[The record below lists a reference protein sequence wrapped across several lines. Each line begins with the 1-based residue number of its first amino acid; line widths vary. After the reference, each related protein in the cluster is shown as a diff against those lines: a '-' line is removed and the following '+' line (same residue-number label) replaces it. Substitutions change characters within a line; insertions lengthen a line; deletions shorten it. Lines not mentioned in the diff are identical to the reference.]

1 MSLILL
7 ALTVALA
14 SCSGDCDHKWNS
26 GSGSAASCTEG
37 NVITY
42 TCQKCGDTKQ
52 ITTEAKGHDNIVNLI
67 IPATCTADGF
77 VENICQKCQAV
88 TTEVLPKTAHS
99 ISNPVEVYP
108 TCSTE
113 GSRGGF
119 CSLCSQN
126 VVEVIPTRDHTFSAI
141 VSNTPATCV
150 TGGFKVYKC
159 SSCTATKEV
168 TTEPTGNHSYY
179 TDAEHVMIKKAP
191 TATTAGEKV
200 TVCKSCPLEQSYPY
214 TYAEYQADLNAAI
227 SKLQGVDTSAF
238 GTGIIT
244 TMDVNRY
251 SSPTAYPT
259 VGEHPRLLINTTTL
273 NDIRAA
279 ILRPE
284 NAGYFNSIIATAN
297 EYSSGLL
304 GEVTTH
310 TSSPKG
316 EHNLNEAIYDTVMAK
331 SLLYLL
337 TGVETYA
344 IDAIRMT
351 KEFMSTIKIV
361 TVNPDPERNWGYAM
375 FTVAIVYDWC
385 YDALSDQDKED
396 LVRGVEYCICKTK
409 NYAGTYK
416 NNMEIS
422 FPPSGQGAVCG
433 HGSERQLLR
442 DYLSIALAIYDEYP
456 SWYEYI
462 GGRFFQEYVPV
473 RNEFYKAGMYPQ
485 GISVYIQIRFTSDL
499 WSAWLMKS
507 ATGKNPYS
515 DDMARVV
522 PSLFSRIVDGGV
534 TIFDEGDCEAKSD
547 QEIVNSFCFAASIS
561 AYLYN
566 DSVAAS
572 LSNYYGNRYTS
583 ALNLLILKSTDVD
596 EDRPHFD
603 GLDLICYNGGFMNEI
618 VAHSDWG
625 ASAVSVLMKIGG
637 RSTANHDHGDAGS
650 FQIYY
655 KGILAGDTGFYD
667 TYNSTHFKNYHQAT
681 IAHNSIVIYRNG
693 SVIGQKPG
701 SSYAE
706 PTTYE
711 RWMTDTYKTANLS
724 AVSYGYKDAEKTQP
738 TYAYIAGD
746 ISPAYQG
753 NVTKADRRML
763 AVFDTQNPN
772 VPLYFIV
779 YDNVVGTNSSDR
791 ATFLLHTKSDPTI
804 SGNTVSAFAGTGKL
818 ILQNIVGG
826 DKIEKIGGTG
836 KNYVVNGS
844 QVATQN
850 GEDDGYWGRVEISP
864 ENSSKNDVMLNVMY
878 VTDTSNKTLTKATK
892 ITGDKVA
899 GATIGNTAAVFVEES
914 VKYNQAFSFT
924 TTGATNLNYY
934 ISGVKAGA
942 WMVTVGSTTLVVNA
956 TEEGGLLTFN
966 APAGTVTVTPV
977 G

>member
-14 SCSGDCDHKWNS
+14 SCSGDCDHKWSS
-26 GSGSAASCTEG
+26 GSGSAASCTDSG
-37 NVITY
+37 TVTY
-42 TCQKCGDTKQ
+42 TCQKCGETKDVA
-52 ITTEAKGHDNIVNLI
+52 IEAKGHDNIVNLI

-77 VENICQKCQAV
+77 VENVCQKCHAV

-168 TTEPTGNHSYY
+168 ATEPTGNHSYY

-200 TVCKSCPLEQSYPY
+200 TVCKSCPLEKSTPY
-214 TYAEYQADLNAAI
+214 TYAEYQADLAEAI
-227 SKLQGVDTSAF
+227 EKLRSFDTSAF

-284 NAGYFNSIIATAN
+284 NAGYFNSIIASAN
-297 EYSSGLL
+297 EYSSGIL

-507 ATGKNPYS
+507 ATGENPYS

-522 PSLFSRIVDGGV
+522 PSLFSRIVDGGF

-572 LSNYYGNRYTS
+572 LSNYYGNRYTG

-667 TYNSTHFKNYHQAT
+667 TYNSTHFRNYHQAT

-711 RWMTDTYKTANLS
+711 KWMTDTYKTANLS

-826 DKIEKIGGTG
+826 DKIEKIGGTD

>member
-14 SCSGDCDHKWNS
+14 SCSGDCDHKWSS
-26 GSGSAASCTEG
+26 GSGSAASCTDSG
-37 NVITY
+37 TVTY
-42 TCQKCGDTKQ
+42 TCQKCGETKDVA
-52 ITTEAKGHDNIVNLI
+52 IEAKGHDNIVNLI

-77 VENICQKCQAV
+77 VENICQKCHAV

-168 TTEPTGNHSYY
+168 ATEPTGNHSYY

-200 TVCKSCPLEQSYPY
+200 TVCKSCPLEKSTPY
-214 TYAEYQADLNAAI
+214 TYAEYQADLAEAI
-227 SKLQGVDTSAF
+227 EKLRSFDTSAF

-244 TMDVNRY
+244 TMDVTRY

-284 NAGYFNSIIATAN
+284 NAGYFNSIIASAN
-297 EYSSGLL
+297 EYSSGIL

-310 TSSPKG
+310 TTSPKG

-385 YDALSDQDKED
+385 YDALSDQDKVD

-583 ALNLLILKSTDVD
+583 ALSLLILKSTDVD

-693 SVIGQKPG
+693 SVVGQKPG

-711 RWMTDTYKTANLS
+711 KWMTDTYKTANLS

-826 DKIEKIGGTG
+826 DKIEKIGGTD